1 MKRHVILFNEA
12 YRSPIG
18 KGSVLL
24 IKGKP
29 ETDGRRLYATRI
41 SGHAEIK
48 PGLFMVFLNDEIYRV
63 IHKGDGNMA
72 GRRVDIRN
80 EEALKGVLNL
90 RNEGN
95 PSIVLNHNKTP
106 FHWMTLKHLDIGSAL
121 RELGPR
127 LFSHDLILES
137 EERPIFNPIETKIL
151 NEGLKAICGEPSM
164 LRISNIDRSGSSF
177 LDTAEDLDEDASGSE
192 LDWELILYL
201 RIDESAPGSTE
212 FRSEL
217 ESAGIIAG
225 VEDFLSDFLEVK
237 DEIELYMMLET
248 SVSYNTSYD
257 PGDYYNP
264 PEYDEELNWIENDI
278 TYIGVQEEGLDI
290 PGDTHKLSEES
301 KALLELVMKKISD
314 FEGYQFDNLI
324 KK

>member
-1 MKRHVILFNEA
+1 MKKHVISFNEA

-63 IHKGDGNMA
+63 IHKGNGNMA

-127 LFSHDLILES
+127 
-137 EERPIFNPIETKIL
+137 
-151 NEGLKAICGEPSM
+151 
-164 LRISNIDRSGSSF
+164 
-177 LDTAEDLDEDASGSE
+177 
-192 LDWELILYL
+192 
-201 RIDESAPGSTE
+201 
-212 FRSEL
+212 
-217 ESAGIIAG
+217 
-225 VEDFLSDFLEVK
+225 
-237 DEIELYMMLET
+237 
-248 SVSYNTSYD
+248 
-257 PGDYYNP
+257 
-264 PEYDEELNWIENDI
+264 
-278 TYIGVQEEGLDI
+278 
-290 PGDTHKLSEES
+290 
-301 KALLELVMKKISD
+301 
-314 FEGYQFDNLI
+314 
-324 KK
+324 